1 MSYTVS
7 EDALVRAKIAREKQ
21 TERLLNVALPV
32 VGMKSIEKI
41 RDLLSIYD
49 ERIYLWLAG
58 LYDKNI
64 GGFYFSNSA
73 RDTDGFLPDIESTA
87 QAIRMLKSSGLF
99 DEDVSYTDIF
109 SSETTNKIVNFFTSR
124 QAPDGYFYHP
134 QWGENITLNR
144 KQRDRRW
151 ALYMLEKLNA
161 APNIATPL
169 SDGDG
174 LAENFVFLDSIEA
187 FKRYLSE
194 IDLSKSPLSVATR
207 LISIGTH
214 VKRAGQDYVDEL
226 KRWLEKWSWL
236 WVWQETENYDS
247 VNAFVKICVEY
258 RIMDL
263 IIPYTENI
271 FEASV
276 KRIEK
281 DVSSSVMGC
290 DNPWKTMN
298 TLFNLISK
306 RCDQETVYS
315 LRTRLWR
322 RAPELIEK
330 TRERVLDF
338 QNPDGTFRYNN
349 SNQNTAYG
357 APVGVKGVAEGNINS
372 TAIASTSTVT
382 NMCHALGIPKI
393 DIFCI
398 EDGKIFLEAMQY
410 E

>member
-21 TERLLNVALPV
+21 TERILNVALPV
-32 VGMKSIEKI
+32 VGMKAIEKV
-41 RDLLSIYD
+41 RELLSVYD

-99 DEDVSYTDIF
+99 DEDVPYVDIF

-134 QWGENITLNR
+134 QWGENISSNR

-151 ALYMLEKLNA
+151 ALSSLEKFN
-161 APNIATPL
+161 ATPNVTVPL
-169 SDGDG
+169 NDGET
-174 LAENFVFLDSIEA
+174 AVNFEFLESTED
-187 FKRYLSE
+187 FKKHLSE
-194 IDLSKSPLSVATR
+194 IDLSKSPLEVATR

-258 RIMDL
+258 KIMDL

-357 APVGVKGVAEGNINS
+357 APVGVKGVAEGSINA
-372 TAIASTSTVT
+372 TAIASTSTVA
-382 NMCHALGIPKI
+382 NMCYALGIPKI

-398 EDGKIFLEAMQY
+398 EDGRIFLDAMQSD
-410 E
+410 